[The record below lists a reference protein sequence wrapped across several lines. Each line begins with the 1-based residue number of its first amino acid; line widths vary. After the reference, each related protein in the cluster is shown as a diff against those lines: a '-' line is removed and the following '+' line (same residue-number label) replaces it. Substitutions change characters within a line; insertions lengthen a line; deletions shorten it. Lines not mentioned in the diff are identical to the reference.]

1 MTSNLVVAAAVQSII
16 KSDTSQTKTI
26 LAAMLPELREQ
37 VVEHFRSN
45 IKLQTLFPEYV
56 DLVVDKN

>member
-1 MTSNLVVAAAVQSII
+1 MTTNLEVVEAVQSII
-16 KSDTSQTKTI
+16 KADMSQTKTI
-26 LAAMLPELREQ
+26 LAAMRPEIREQ

-45 IKLQTLFPEYV
+45 TKLQGLFPEYV